1 MTATESIKLI
11 CPECRHENE
20 SERIYCHDCGTRLD
34 RSPIASRRM
43 GEDPAA
49 TQKRVKNMFDPTG
62 VKLRLAFFKVAKVVL
77 AAAALAALAEI
88 MVSPELPEL
97 PKSGTIAPQIA
108 MDLENAATYHR
119 LGILQYSQQDVNAY
133 LASALKNKKK
143 ALDLPLI
150 NFERA
155 IVQFKDGECAVTT
168 ERSIFGYSLF
178 LTSHYQVSV
187 KDGKPVYIL
196 SGANLGRLPVHPEIM
211 KHADFFVADVV
222 HAMTRERMEVAK
234 LSSVKFDAGQVLL
247 TPSI

>member
-1 MTATESIKLI
+1 
-11 CPECRHENE
+11 
-20 SERIYCHDCGTRLD
+20 
-34 RSPIASRRM
+34 
-43 GEDPAA
+43 
-49 TQKRVKNMFDPTG
+49 MFDPTG

-88 MVSPELPEL
+88 MLSPELPEP

-108 MDLENAATYHR
+108 MDLENAKTYHR
-119 LGILQYSQQDVNAY
+119 PAGLQYSQQDVNAY

-143 ALDLPLI
+143 ALDVPLI

-155 IVQFKDGECAVTT
+155 FVQFKDGECAVTT

-178 LTSHYQVSV
+178 LTSHYQVNV
-187 KDGKPVYIL
+187 KDGKPVYTL

-211 KHADFFVADVV
+211 KRADFFVADVV

-247 TPSI
+247 TPRI